1 VNPQQAGAIGKT
13 LGLEA
18 TSTPA
23 HHFTILAV
31 DHIGSFAETMQPRDP
46 GSLTLEE
53 IAVAKTQIVRRLGDL
68 CSAVLVDP
76 LTGYQGGLEARSHQT
91 GLLLGIEDGDATSP
105 SGGGQLH
112 EGWSV
117 SRAAAGGADA
127 IKISFRFDPLEKA
140 GAVEEFVA
148 QVAAECERSGLP
160 LFAEPLGVI
169 RSAGERRGVIV
180 EAARRFGV
188 LGVDVLKLEF
198 PEDVSVVSDVTVW
211 SEACA
216 EMNAACEV
224 PWTLLSAGEDFDRF
238 ARMLEVACDQGASG
252 FVAGRT
258 VWQEAVSG
266 GSLDPGWLETAA
278 ARLRRLAVITKDRA
292 RPWNSG
298 RVVPDPNTVD
308 T

>member
-1 VNPQQAGAIGKT
+1 MNTQRAGTTGKR

-23 HHFTILAV
+23 YHFTILAV
-31 DHIGSFAETMQPRDP
+31 DHIGSFAQTMQPRDP
-46 GSLTLEE
+46 GSLTLEQM
-53 IAVAKTQIVRRLGDL
+53 AVAKTEIVRRLGNL
-68 CSAVLVDP
+68 CSAVLLDP
-76 LTGYQGGLEARSHQT
+76 LIGYQGGVAARSHQT
-91 GLLLGIEDGDATSP
+91 GLVLGIEDGDVISP
-105 SGGGQLH
+105 AGGGQLH

-117 SRAAAGGADA
+117 SRAAASGADA
-127 IKISFRFDPLEKA
+127 IKISFRFDPLETA
-140 GAVEEFVA
+140 GAVEGFVS

-169 RSAGERRGVIV
+169 RSPGGRRGVIV
-180 EAARRFGV
+180 EAARRFGG

-198 PEDVSVVSDVTVW
+198 PEDVSVVSDATVW

-216 EMNAACEV
+216 EINAACEV

-238 ARMLEVACDQGASG
+238 AKMLEVACDQGASG

-266 GSLDPGWLETAA
+266 GSLDPDWMETAA
-278 ARLRRLAVITKDRA
+278 ARLRELAVITKDRA
-292 RPWNSG
+292 QPWNAS
-298 RVVPDPNTVD
+298 RVMPDRNTVD